1 MLLTDIM
8 LHVHFAHSLGM
19 KQSFYGLVLLQ
30 VGKKVVVMVQSI
42 IGKQAPDKSRYVDVW
57 RKAPSTPSSVGTG
70 AVIENGNSTKHGV
83 YGQYHLVE
91 KESNV
96 EFSAFLLSRGFT
108 IIPVTAEEQLEYGCN
123 ILNLGNGRLISTEAE
138 SARRIA
144 THPAFTG
151 NVEFLNFSAVT
162 AMYGGVH
169 CASQVVQRRPQ

>member
-1 MLLTDIM
+1 
-8 LHVHFAHSLGM
+8 
-19 KQSFYGLVLLQ
+19 
-30 VGKKVVVMVQSI
+30 MVESI
-42 IGKQAPDKSRYVDVW
+42 IGKQVHDKSRYVDVW
-57 RKAPSTPSSVGTG
+57 RRAPLAAPSPVGAG
-70 AVIENGNSTKHGV
+70 ALNGNGSSGEQTAHGL
-83 YGQYHLVE
+83 YHLVE

-123 ILNLGNGRLISTEAE
+123 VLNLGNGRLVSTETE

-151 NVEFLNFSAVT
+151 TVEYLNFSAVT